1 MITLDAPTRFTL
13 LTLCNLIKRRGGE
26 PHQVIADAAT
36 FYDPTADRRIDQDV
50 NAVLTEAGLMGPR
63 GMDRDLLALIE
74 SISHPQIEYYGWFDG
89 TFEDDSPSNYGALV
103 GSGNGGGFG
112 LIRVQGEQVVTVTRQ
127 RPDLLLQ
134 TFLDLIPAGKASNG
148 QTLIT
153 SRAEYESGRA
163 AGSDEVPQGSIM
175 RGGGQRNESVA
186 PLKEIQRILK
196 LPRTGS
202 GALYVAAR
210 PQGGRRRRMPK
221 PVNFIDT
228 SEGRWLMEERPGK
241 EPLIVFTPGTQQ
253 AISERLRQA
262 QSALG

>member
-1 MITLDAPTRFTL
+1 MVSLDAPTKFTVF
-13 LTLCNLIKRRGGE
+13 TLCNLIKRRGGE
-26 PHQVIADAAT
+26 PHQVIAETAA
-36 FYDPTADRRIDQDV
+36 FYDPTAERKLDQQV
-50 NAVLTEAGLMGPR
+50 NAALTAAGLMGPR
-63 GMDRDLLALIE
+63 GMDRDLLALVE
-74 SISHPQIEYYGWFDG
+74 SVSHPQLEYYGWFDG
-89 TFEDDSPSNYGALV
+89 TFEDGSPSNYGALV

-112 LIRVQGEQVVTVTRQ
+112 LIRVQGEQTVTITRQ

-134 TFLDLIPAGKASNG
+134 TFLDLIPAGKAASG
-148 QTLIT
+148 QPLIT
-153 SRAEYESGRA
+153 TRSEYESGRP
-163 AGSDEVPQGSIM
+163 AGSDEMPQGSIM
-175 RGGGQRNESVA
+175 RDGGQRTDQVA

-210 PQGGRRRRMPK
+210 PHGGRRQRVPK

-241 EPLIVFTPGTQQ
+241 ESLIVFTPGTQQ
-253 AISERLRQA
+253 AIAERLRQA